1 MPFFSFLGRERLV
14 NAGSGFGVVC
24 KGAGYVLTWM
34 RSQWQNGMGLFE
46 MLDAGC
52 WSRAIETE
60 VDEGFLGREGIGVGF
75 GDGG

>member
-1 MPFFSFLGRERLV
+1 VQGRGIRT
-14 NAGSGFGVVC
+14 
-24 KGAGYVLTWM
+24 YVDAEPVAEWD
-34 RSQWQNGMGLFE
+34 GIVE